1 MLCIFTWCT
10 HPPPCFLHCLLKLVS
25 RRFEDIAGLEDAKSV
40 LQEALVM
47 PLLMPELF
55 TGIRRPVK
63 VSHNEWRLSCSGF
76 HPPRSCVP
84 APRLDARCWH
94 QGEGGQWHVQPDG
107 GMLLAVDKLAYLSN
121 NGLCCSF

>member
-1 MLCIFTWCT
+1 M
-10 HPPPCFLHCLLKLVS
+10 LKLVS

-63 VSHNEWRLSCSGF
+63 VSHNEWRLSCSVF
-76 HPPRSCVP
+76 TH
-84 APRLDARCWH
+84 
-94 QGEGGQWHVQPDG
+94 
-107 GMLLAVDKLAYLSN
+107 LAVVCRHRVGCMVLASR
-121 NGLCCSF
+121 GGGAVARAA